1 MKKLQHQ
8 KRERIKMPIRRK
20 ITAYMAVLICVTVGI
35 NTYTTVRTET
45 KILTNKKVHE
55 NKRLTRNAAFRVKKI
70 LSAANRAPA
79 EDILFD
85 PIISENS
92 EITYIKIVNP
102 DGKVYMA
109 DRKSFIGETIDQ
121 TLLINQENV
130 IFDYYFPQ
138 QNQYGVLV
146 VHPVKIDNE
155 RWHVIAG
162 FPPIQIKTTIKF
174 LILQNLISGSFVI
187 LLGTFISFF
196 FAKKICDPI
205 INLSM
210 AVKVIADGDLNHWVT
225 TSAQDEVG
233 ELARNFNGMA
243 VKLKESYTHL
253 TEKNNNLI
261 DAIAKA
267 DDMATMASEANK
279 AKSQFLANMS
289 HEIRTPINS
298 VTNMVELVLDGGN
311 MNEEDYDYLCTAKAS
326 AKHLLQL
333 INDILDISK
342 IEVGKLDV
350 EIIDCDIR
358 EVLESVSVLR
368 LKALDKGID
377 FDVVFKTDIP
387 QSIMSDPT
395 RLMQC
400 LVNLVANAIK
410 FTDTG
415 GVRIETSLEQK
426 EGKAFIRFDVIDT
439 GIGIPP
445 DRQSQIFEKFIQADN
460 STTRK
465 FGGTGLGLSITKQLA
480 EILNGE
486 LTITSE
492 VGKGST
498 FSMTIP
504 ANVDVETSVMLSSFD
519 FQNKEKQGSK
529 QSIRDYKMSG
539 NILVAEDDFANQKG
553 IKAILERGGLKVELA
568 ENGFEAVEKIRTD
581 SYDLILMDM
590 QMPKMNG
597 YEATRILREKGFDL
611 PIIALTANAMKGD
624 SEKCAEA
631 GCDGFLSKPVEV
643 EKLFELLGTYLSP
656 KTDGLVEEIGK
667 ITDEVNELS
676 EEIPNINPPAND
688 ENASQY
694 DEQIINWTE
703 LEERFGDDEIIIEIV
718 DAWFVDN
725 PARIEALPE
734 AILTKNVEEV
744 QGLSHT
750 LKGSSALIGA
760 RLLFAP
766 ALELNLAA
774 KKGCLENAEALLE
787 NIQSEFE
794 KLKAFVSRP
803 DWVEIAK
810 QQSGIKE
817 LA

>member
-1 MKKLQHQ
+1 
-8 KRERIKMPIRRK
+8 
-20 ITAYMAVLICVTVGI
+20 
-35 NTYTTVRTET
+35 
-45 KILTNKKVHE
+45 
-55 NKRLTRNAAFRVKKI
+55 
-70 LSAANRAPA
+70 
-79 EDILFD
+79 
-85 PIISENS
+85 
-92 EITYIKIVNP
+92 
-102 DGKVYMA
+102 
-109 DRKSFIGETIDQ
+109 
-121 TLLINQENV
+121 
-130 IFDYYFPQ
+130 
-138 QNQYGVLV
+138 
-146 VHPVKIDNE
+146 
-155 RWHVIAG
+155 
-162 FPPIQIKTTIKF
+162 
-174 LILQNLISGSFVI
+174 
-187 LLGTFISFF
+187 
-196 FAKKICDPI
+196 
-205 INLSM
+205 
-210 AVKVIADGDLNHWVT
+210 
-225 TSAQDEVG
+225 
-233 ELARNFNGMA
+233 MA
-243 VKLKESYTHL
+243 VKLKESHTHL

-267 DDMATMASEANK
+267 DDMATKASEANK

-289 HEIRTPINS
+289 HEIRTPINGI
-298 VTNMVELVLDGGN
+298 TNMIELVFDGGN
-311 MNEEDYDYLCTAKAS
+311 MNEEDYDYLCTAKTS
-326 AKHLLQL
+326 AKILLQL
-333 INDILDISK
+333 INNILDISK
-342 IEVGKLDV
+342 IEAGKLDV

-377 FDVVFKTDIP
+377 FDIAFKTDIP

-395 RLMQC
+395 RLIQC

-410 FTDTG
+410 FTNTG
-415 GVRIETSLEQK
+415 SVRIETSLEQK

-445 DRQSQIFEKFIQADN
+445 DKQSQIFEKFTQADN

-492 VGKGST
+492 VDKGST

-504 ANVDVETSVMLSSFD
+504 ANVDIETSVMLSSFD

-529 QSIRDYKMSG
+529 QSIRDYKLSG
-539 NILVAEDDFANQKG
+539 NILVAEDDLANQKG
-553 IKAILERGGLKVELA
+553 IKAILERGGLEVELA
-568 ENGFEAVEKIRTD
+568 GNGLEAVEKISSD

-597 YEATRILREKGFDL
+597 YEATRTLREKGFDL
-611 PIIALTANAMKGD
+611 PIIALTANVMKGD

-643 EKLFELLGTYLSP
+643 EKLFELLGTFLSP
-656 KTDGLVEEIGK
+656 KTDGLVEEIGI

-676 EEIPNINPPAND
+676 EEISNSSPPAND
-688 ENASQY
+688 EGTEQC
-694 DEQIINWTE
+694 DEQIINWAE

-734 AILTKNVEEV
+734 AIKTNNVEEV
-744 QGLSHT
+744 QELSHT

-760 RLLFAP
+760 RLLSAP

-774 KKGCLENAEALLE
+774 QKGSLENAEALLE

-794 KLKAFVSRP
+794 KLKSFVSKP
-803 DWVEIAK
+803 DWIETAK

-817 LA
+817 PA